1 MTYDRNPRLA
11 FLISIVISVLPP
23 AADAQRQRRSS
34 APVTTRAEVEAFL
47 SRASVVG
54 DAGLRA
60 DGALSW
66 RVSLDDGNWKH
77 DAGVETAD
85 GSDPTRRSYKF
96 NLAAYEL
103 NKALGLNLVVPS
115 VERVMSGRPASL
127 TWWLDD
133 FAMNELDRRRKKID
147 PPDLESWNEQIQA
160 VRAFDELMS
169 NTYRDTSPALYLNS
183 VWDNLLITR
192 DWTIWITDHTGAF
205 RIRRQL
211 QDPDSLT
218 RCDRALLSRLRV
230 LNGQLLQR
238 TLGKYLS
245 STQLDALEV
254 RRQLLVKHFD
264 EQISMK
270 GEAAVLYNL
279 APRQ

>member
-60 DGALSW
+60 DGASSW

-218 RCDRALLSRLRV
+218 RCDRALLGNYS
-230 LNGQLLQR
+230 
-238 TLGKYLS
+238 
-245 STQLDALEV
+245 
-254 RRQLLVKHFD
+254 
-264 EQISMK
+264 
-270 GEAAVLYNL
+270 
-279 APRQ
+279 